1 MAGSPTN
8 LRNEHLTK
16 SIDSLRRRL
25 ITDVRLRVFTVP
37 GLYNSD
43 FEHWQSYWERE
54 FPQIQ
59 RITQKDWNTPDCRD
73 WVEEIDRSIRNVDL
87 SHVVLVAHS
96 LGCATVIHWAEIF
109 HRSIL
114 GALLVAPSDVDA
126 PGFPTGTTGFLPMP
140 LEHLPFRSLVVA
152 SSNDPYVTID
162 RARLF
167 ANSWGSEYVEINDAG
182 HINASSR
189 LGMWDVGL
197 ALLEHL
203 LISVQR

>member
-1 MAGSPTN
+1 
-8 LRNEHLTK
+8 
-16 SIDSLRRRL
+16 
-25 ITDVRLRVFTVP
+25 
-37 GLYNSD
+37 
-43 FEHWQSYWERE
+43 
-54 FPQIQ
+54 
-59 RITQKDWNTPDCRD
+59 
-73 WVEEIDRSIRNVDL
+73 
-87 SHVVLVAHS
+87 
-96 LGCATVIHWAEIF
+96 
-109 HRSIL
+109 
-114 GALLVAPSDVDA
+114 
-126 PGFPTGTTGFLPMP
+126 MP